1 MQQQV
6 AVPSNEVV
14 RKIINAEFKTAMQNV
29 IMPELEKELK
39 VMLNKVK
46 EPITSVNKVLY
57 EKLVNEE
64 QRSDYMV
71 QTFEQ
76 KLQMVQQQHN

>member
-1 MQQQV
+1 MQPQV

-76 KLQMVQQQHN
+76 KLQMVQQ

>member
-1 MQQQV
+1 MV
-6 AVPSNEVV
+6 
-14 RKIINAEFKTAMQNV
+14 NA

-39 VMLNKVK
+39 SMLNKVK
-46 EPITSVNKVLY
+46 DPITSVNKVLY

-76 KLQMVQQQHN
+76 KLQMVQ

>member
-1 MQQQV
+1 MV
-6 AVPSNEVV
+6 
-14 RKIINAEFKTAMQNV
+14 NV

-39 VMLNKVK
+39 GMLTKVK
-46 EPITSVNKVLY
+46 DPINSVNKVLY

-71 QTFEQ
+71 QTFE
-76 KLQMVQQQHN
+76 

>member
-1 MQQQV
+1 MV
-6 AVPSNEVV
+6 
-14 RKIINAEFKTAMQNV
+14 NV

-39 VMLNKVK
+39 GMLNKVK
-46 EPITSVNKVLY
+46 EPVLSVNKVLY

-71 QTFEQ
+71 QTFE
-76 KLQMVQQQHN
+76 

>member
-1 MQQQV
+1 MV
-6 AVPSNEVV
+6 
-14 RKIINAEFKTAMQNV
+14 NV

-39 VMLNKVK
+39 SMLTKVK

-71 QTFEQ
+71 QTFE
-76 KLQMVQQQHN
+76 

>member
-39 VMLNKVK
+39 IMLNKVK

-71 QTFEQ
+71 
-76 KLQMVQQQHN
+76 

>member
-1 MQQQV
+1 M
-6 AVPSNEVV
+6 PTNEVV

-39 VMLNKVK
+39 TMLNKVK

-76 KLQMVQQQHN
+76 KLQMVQ

>member
-76 KLQMVQQQHN
+76 KLQMVQQ

>member
-1 MQQQV
+1 M
-6 AVPSNEVV
+6 AVPTNEVV

-39 VMLNKVK
+39 TMLNKVK

-76 KLQMVQQQHN
+76 KL

>member
-1 MQQQV
+1 MV
-6 AVPSNEVV
+6 
-14 RKIINAEFKTAMQNV
+14 NA

-39 VMLNKVK
+39 SMLNKVK
-46 EPITSVNKVLY
+46 DPIASVNKVLY

-76 KLQMVQQQHN
+76 KLQMVQQQHNQQQHQQ

>member
-1 MQQQV
+1 MV
-6 AVPSNEVV
+6 DA
-14 RKIINAEFKTAMQNV
+14 

-39 VMLNKVK
+39 GMLSKVR
-46 EPITSVNKVLY
+46 EPILSVNKVLY

-76 KLQMVQQQHN
+76 KMQLVQQ

>member
-1 MQQQV
+1 MIQT
-6 AVPSNEVV
+6 
-14 RKIINAEFKTAMQNV
+14 EFRTAMVNA

-39 VMLNKVK
+39 SMLNKVK
-46 EPITSVNKVLY
+46 DPITSVNKVLY

-76 KLQMVQQQHN
+76 KLQMVQ

>member
-39 VMLNKVK
+39 IMLNKVK

-76 KLQMVQQQHN
+76 KLQMVQQ

>member
-1 MQQQV
+1 MIQ
-6 AVPSNEVV
+6 
-14 RKIINAEFKTAMQNV
+14 AEFRTAMVNA

-39 VMLNKVK
+39 TMLNKVK
-46 EPITSVNKVLY
+46 DPITSVNKVLY

-71 QTFEQ
+71 
-76 KLQMVQQQHN
+76 

>member
-1 MQQQV
+1 M
-6 AVPSNEVV
+6 PSNEVV

-39 VMLNKVK
+39 TMLNKVK

-76 KLQMVQQQHN
+76 KL

>member
-1 MQQQV
+1 M

-39 VMLNKVK
+39 TMLNKVK

-76 KLQMVQQQHN
+76 KLQMVQ

>member
-1 MQQQV
+1 MK
-6 AVPSNEVV
+6 NE
-14 RKIINAEFKTAMQNV
+14 IL
-29 IMPELEKELK
+29 PELEKELK
-39 VMLNKVK
+39 MMLSKVK
-46 EPITSVNKVLY
+46 DPITSVNKVLY

-76 KLQMVQQQHN
+76 RL

>member
-1 MQQQV
+1 M
-6 AVPSNEVV
+6 PSNEVV

-39 VMLNKVK
+39 TMLNKVK

-76 KLQMVQQQHN
+76 KLQMVQ

>member
-76 KLQMVQQQHN
+76 KLQMV

>member
-1 MQQQV
+1 MV
-6 AVPSNEVV
+6 
-14 RKIINAEFKTAMQNV
+14 NA

-39 VMLNKVK
+39 SMLNKVK
-46 EPITSVNKVLY
+46 DPIASVNKVLY

-76 KLQMVQQQHN
+76 KLQMVQ

>member
-1 MQQQV
+1 M
-6 AVPSNEVV
+6 
-14 RKIINAEFKTAMQNV
+14 TNV

-39 VMLNKVK
+39 TMLGKVK

-64 QRSDYMV
+64 
-71 QTFEQ
+71 
-76 KLQMVQQQHN
+76 

>member
-14 RKIINAEFKTAMQNV
+14 RKIINAEFKSAMQNV

-76 KLQMVQQQHN
+76 KLQMVQQ